1 LIGKAELLA
10 SSGQTGAA
18 LEIIEA
24 LHADLETSSDELN
37 LFARVLLAKA
47 DVLVEQE
54 RYAEAI
60 DTSDVIAKRFPNS
73 TDPELRKSVVR
84 ALVQKVAVL
93 WMLGRSSD
101 AMIVFDEMVSRFG
114 EEALGI
120 VDDEERKRADPKAS
134 DQRLRLAS
142 ALLLRAM
149 VLSETGREDEGREAL
164 ATVIAEFGDDEDQ
177 NMVALVTA
185 ARETQDS
192 PPDRD

>member
-1 LIGKAELLA
+1 
-10 SSGQTGAA
+10 
-18 LEIIEA
+18 
-24 LHADLETSSDELN
+24 
-37 LFARVLLAKA
+37 
-47 DVLVEQE
+47 VLVEQE

-164 ATVIAEFGDDEDQ
+164 ATIIAEFGDDEDQ